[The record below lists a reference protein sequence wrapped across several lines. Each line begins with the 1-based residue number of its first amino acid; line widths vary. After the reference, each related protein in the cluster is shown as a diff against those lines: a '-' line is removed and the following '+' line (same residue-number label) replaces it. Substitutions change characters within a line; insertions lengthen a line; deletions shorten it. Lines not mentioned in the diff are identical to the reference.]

1 MKTCRKPIE
10 KSKLN
15 QWLHGVHMVACNR
28 KSIDTPTTES
38 ILQHVDVNSAKSLTL
53 FSNPAL
59 TWNVLRFSNKI
70 IKYTITTDFM
80 YTLYNTNFFTPH
92 HSSVRVRV
100 RAPHFFIYRNVFF
113 YLITRHLHTKS
124 TNFCHS
130 ERNRGEEGIL
140 ETAMTRAKIWLFK
153 TANRL

>member
-1 MKTCRKPIE
+1 MKTCRKSIE

-15 QWLHGVHMVACNR
+15 QWLHGVQMVSRNR
-28 KSIDTPTTES
+28 KWINTPTTES
-38 ILQHVDVNSAKSLTL
+38 ILQHVDVNCAKSLTL

-70 IKYTITTDFM
+70 IKHTITTDFM

-92 HSSVRVRV
+92 HSSVN
-100 RAPHFFIYRNVFF
+100 ASSSTAFFYLLECFFF